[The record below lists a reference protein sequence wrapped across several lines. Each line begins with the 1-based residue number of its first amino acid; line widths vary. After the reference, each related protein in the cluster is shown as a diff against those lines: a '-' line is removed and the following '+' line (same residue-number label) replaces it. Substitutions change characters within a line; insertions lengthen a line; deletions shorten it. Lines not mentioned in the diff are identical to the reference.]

1 MSKQEKTVNNISYQ
15 HLNPPLRI
23 LLGPGPSNVHPRVQ
37 QAMAAP
43 MVGHLDPYF
52 VKIMDDTVELLRYL
66 FRTQNRLT
74 FPISGTGSAG
84 MEASFCNF
92 LEPGDTVV
100 IGVNGVFGERMVDN
114 AVRCGTEVIPVTA
127 EWGKIVAPEAI
138 EAVLKSR
145 KKVKM
150 LALVHAETSTG
161 VLQPLAEA
169 SQLAKQYGALFMV
182 DTVTSLAGQEVAVDD
197 WGIDICY
204 SGTQKCI
211 SCPPGLSPFTANQK
225 ALDVLQARKS
235 KGNSWYLDLTLLSAY
250 WGTGRV
256 YHHTA
261 PVTMIYALHE
271 ALALIAEEGLET
283 RLKRHQKNAAA
294 LRAGLEAIGIV
305 LHAEEGHRLNSLT
318 SMRVPSGVDDLRVRQ
333 KLLNEYDIEIGGGLG
348 PLKGKIWRIGLMGE
362 SSTEGNVLF
371 LLYALEKILQA
382 EGYKLE
388 TGAGVKAAIQ
398 VLKKTS

>member
-1 MSKQEKTVNNISYQ
+1 MANISYQ
-15 HLNPPLRI
+15 HLNPPVRI
-23 LLGPGPSNVHPRVQ
+23 LMGPGPSNVHPRVQ

-66 FRTQNRLT
+66 FRTQNKLT

-114 AVRCGTEVIPVTA
+114 AARCGAEVIPVTA
-127 EWGKIVAPEAI
+127 EWGNIVAPEAI
-138 EAVLKSR
+138 EEALKSR
-145 KKVKM
+145 KKIKM

-161 VLQPLAEA
+161 VMQPLAEA
-169 SQLAKQYGALFMV
+169 SKLAKQYGALFMV

-211 SCPPGLSPFTANQK
+211 SCPPGLAPFTVNQK
-225 ALDVLQARKS
+225 ALDIMQSRKA
-235 KGNSWYLDLTLLSAY
+235 KGPSWYLDLGLLSAY
-250 WGTGRV
+250 WGTGRT

-261 PVTMIYALHE
+261 PVSMIYALHE
-271 ALALIAEEGLET
+271 ALALIYEEGLEA
-283 RLKRHQKNAAA
+283 RIKRHQKNAAA
-294 LRAGLEAIGIV
+294 LTAGLEAMDMV
-305 LHAEEGHRLNSLT
+305 MHAQAGYRLNSLN
-318 SMRVPSGVDDLRVRQ
+318 SVRIPAGVDDVRVRQ
-333 KLLNEYDIEIGGGLG
+333 KLLNEYNVEIGGGLG

-362 SSTEGNVLF
+362 SSSESNVLF
-371 LLYALEKILQA
+371 LLFALEKILVA
-382 EGYKLE
+382 ERCDME
-388 TGAGVKAAIQ
+388 IGAGVNAAIS
-398 VLKKTS
+398 VFKKS

>member
-1 MSKQEKTVNNISYQ
+1 MNDISYQ
-15 HLNPPLRI
+15 RLNPPLRI

-52 VKIMDDTVELLRYL
+52 VKIMDDTVELLRFL

-114 AVRCGTEVIPVTA
+114 ALRCGAEVIPVTA
-127 EWGKIVAPEAI
+127 EWGKIVAPETI
-138 EAVLKSR
+138 ETALKSR

-169 SQLAKQYGALFMV
+169 SQMAKQYGALFMV
-182 DTVTSLAGQEVAVDD
+182 DTVTSLGGQEVAVDE

-211 SCPPGLSPFTANQK
+211 SCPPGLAPFTANQK

-235 KGNSWYLDLTLLSAY
+235 KGKSWYLDLALLSAY

-271 ALALIAEEGLET
+271 ALALIVEEGLET

-294 LRAGLEAIGIV
+294 LHAGLEAIGIV

-318 SMRVPSGVDDLRVRQ
+318 SIRVPIGVDDLRVRQ
-333 KLLNEYDIEIGGGLG
+333 KLLNEYNIEIGGGLG

-362 SSTEGNVLF
+362 SSTEENVLF

-382 EGYKLE
+382 EGYRLE
-388 TGAGVKAAIQ
+388 TGAGVTAAVQ
-398 VLKKTS
+398 VLKKKPEAP

>member
-1 MSKQEKTVNNISYQ
+1 MNNISYQ

-52 VKIMDDTVELLRYL
+52 VKIMDDTVDLLRYL

-114 AVRCGTEVIPVTA
+114 AARCGAEVIPVTA
-127 EWGKIVAPEAI
+127 EWGKIVTPEAI
-138 EAVLKSR
+138 ETALKSR

-161 VLQPLAEA
+161 VLQPLVEA

-182 DTVTSLAGQEVAVDD
+182 DTVTSLGGQEVAVDD

-225 ALDVLQARKS
+225 AMDVLQARKS
-235 KGNSWYLDLTLLSAY
+235 KGNSWYLDLALLSAY

-271 ALALIAEEGLET
+271 ALALIAEEGLEN
-283 RLKRHQKNAAA
+283 RLKRHQKNAGA
-294 LRAGLEAIGIV
+294 LRAGLEAIGIM
-305 LHAEEGHRLNSLT
+305 LHAEAGHRLNSLT
-318 SMRVPSGVDDLRVRQ
+318 SIRIPIGVDDLRVRQ
-333 KLLNEYDIEIGGGLG
+333 KLLNEYNIEIGGGLG

-362 SSTEGNVLF
+362 SSTEENVFF

-382 EGYKLE
+382 EGYRLE
-388 TGAGVKAAIQ
+388 TGAGVTAAIQ
-398 VLKKTS
+398 VLKKVTEAS

>member
-1 MSKQEKTVNNISYQ
+1 MNNISYQ

-52 VKIMDDTVELLRYL
+52 VKIMDDTVELLRFL

-114 AVRCGTEVIPVTA
+114 AARCGAEVIPVTA

-138 EAVLKSR
+138 ETVLKSR

-161 VLQPLAEA
+161 VLQPLSEA

-182 DTVTSLAGQEVAVDD
+182 DTVTSLGGQEVAVDD

-225 ALDVLQARKS
+225 ALDVLHARKS
-235 KGNSWYLDLTLLSAY
+235 KGNSWYLDLALLSAY

-271 ALALIAEEGLET
+271 ALALIAEEGLES

-294 LRAGLEAIGIV
+294 LKAGLEAMGLV
-305 LHAEEGHRLNSLT
+305 MHAEEGHRLNSLT
-318 SMRVPSGVDDLRVRQ
+318 SIRIPAGVDDLRVRQ
-333 KLLNEYDIEIGGGLG
+333 KLLNEYNIEIGGGLG

-362 SSTEGNVLF
+362 SSSEENVLF
-371 LLYALEKILQA
+371 LLYAMEKILQA
-382 EGYKLE
+382 EGYQLE
-388 TGAGVKAAIQ
+388 TGAGVTAAIQ
-398 VLKKTS
+398 VLKKTPEAS

>member
-1 MSKQEKTVNNISYQ
+1 MNAISYQ

-52 VKIMDDTVELLRYL
+52 VKIMDDTVEMLRFL

-114 AVRCGTEVIPVTA
+114 ALRCGAEVIPVTA
-127 EWGKIVAPEAI
+127 EWGKIVAPETI
-138 EAVLKSR
+138 ETALKSR

-161 VLQPLAEA
+161 ALQPLAEA

-182 DTVTSLAGQEVAVDD
+182 DTLTSLGGQEVAVDER
-197 WGIDICY
+197 GIDICY

-211 SCPPGLSPFTANQK
+211 SCPPGLAPFTANQK

-235 KGNSWYLDLTLLSAY
+235 KGNSWYLDLALLSAY

-271 ALALIAEEGLET
+271 ALALIVEEGLET
-283 RLKRHQKNAAA
+283 RLKRHKKNAAA
-294 LRAGLEAIGIV
+294 LHAGLEAIGIV

-318 SMRVPSGVDDLRVRQ
+318 SIRVPIGVDDLRVRQ
-333 KLLNEYDIEIGGGLG
+333 KLLNQYNIEIGGGLG

-362 SSTEGNVLF
+362 SSTEENVLF

-382 EGYKLE
+382 EGYWLE
-388 TGAGVKAAIQ
+388 TGAGVTAAVQ
-398 VLKKTS
+398 VLKKTPEAP

>member
-1 MSKQEKTVNNISYQ
+1 MNNISYQ

-114 AVRCGTEVIPVTA
+114 AARCGAEVIPVTA

-138 EAVLKSR
+138 EAALKSR

-161 VLQPLAEA
+161 VLQPLVEA

-182 DTVTSLAGQEVAVDD
+182 DTVTSLGGQEVAVDD

-225 ALDVLQARKS
+225 AMDVLQARKS
-235 KGNSWYLDLTLLSAY
+235 KGNSWYLDLALLSAY

-271 ALALIAEEGLET
+271 ALALIAEEGLEN
-283 RLKRHQKNAAA
+283 RLNRHQKNAAA

-305 LHAEEGHRLNSLT
+305 LHAEAGHRLNSLT
-318 SMRVPSGVDDLRVRQ
+318 SIRVPAGVDDLRVRQ
-333 KLLNEYDIEIGGGLG
+333 KLLNEYSIEIGGGLG

-362 SSTEGNVLF
+362 SSTEENVLF
-371 LLYALEKILQA
+371 LLYALEKILQT
-382 EGYKLE
+382 EGYRLE
-388 TGAGVKAAIQ
+388 TGAGVTAAIQ
-398 VLKKTS
+398 VLKKAAEAS

>member
-1 MSKQEKTVNNISYQ
+1 MNAISYQ

-52 VKIMDDTVELLRYL
+52 VKIMDDTVEMLRFL

-114 AVRCGTEVIPVTA
+114 ALRCGAEVIPVTA
-127 EWGKIVAPEAI
+127 EWGKIVAPETI
-138 EAVLKSR
+138 ETALKSR

-161 VLQPLAEA
+161 ALQPLAEA

-182 DTVTSLAGQEVAVDD
+182 DTVTSLGGQEVAVDER
-197 WGIDICY
+197 GIDICY

-211 SCPPGLSPFTANQK
+211 SCPPGLAPFTANQK

-235 KGNSWYLDLTLLSAY
+235 KGNSWYLDLALLSAY

-271 ALALIAEEGLET
+271 ALALIVEEGLET
-283 RLKRHQKNAAA
+283 RLKRHKKNAAA
-294 LRAGLEAIGIV
+294 LHAGLEAIGIV

-318 SMRVPSGVDDLRVRQ
+318 SIRVPIGVDDLRVRQ
-333 KLLNEYDIEIGGGLG
+333 KLLNQYNIEIGGGLG

-362 SSTEGNVLF
+362 SSTEENVLF

-382 EGYKLE
+382 EGYRLE
-388 TGAGVKAAIQ
+388 TGAGVTAAVQ
-398 VLKKTS
+398 VLKKKPEAP

>member
-1 MSKQEKTVNNISYQ
+1 MANISYQ
-15 HLNPPLRI
+15 HLNPPVRI

-37 QAMAAP
+37 QAMATP

-66 FRTQNRLT
+66 FRTQNKLT

-114 AVRCGTEVIPVTA
+114 AARCGAEVIPVTA
-127 EWGKIVAPEAI
+127 EWGNIVAPEAI
-138 EAVLKSR
+138 ESALKSR

-161 VLQPLAEA
+161 VMQPLAEA
-169 SQLAKQYGALFMV
+169 SKLAKQYGALFMV

-211 SCPPGLSPFTANQK
+211 SCPPGLAPFTVNQK
-225 ALDVLQARKS
+225 ALDIMQARKA
-235 KGNSWYLDLTLLSAY
+235 KGPSWYLDLGLLSAY
-250 WGTGRV
+250 WGTGRT

-261 PVTMIYALHE
+261 PVSMIYALHE
-271 ALALIAEEGLET
+271 ALALIYEEGLEA
-283 RLKRHQKNAAA
+283 RIKRHQKNAAA
-294 LRAGLEAIGIV
+294 LTAGLEAMGMV
-305 LHAEEGHRLNSLT
+305 MHAQASYRLNSLN
-318 SMRVPSGVDDLRVRQ
+318 SVRIPAGADDVRVRQ
-333 KLLNEYDIEIGGGLG
+333 KLLNEYNVEIGGGLG

-362 SSTEGNVLF
+362 SSSESNVLF
-371 LLYALEKILQA
+371 LLYALEKILVA
-382 EGYKLE
+382 ERCDMEL
-388 TGAGVKAAIQ
+388 GAGVNAAIT
-398 VLKKTS
+398 VFKKS